1 MSADFLQGFF
11 CPNKPKSLG
20 LARVFVEAHMER
32 EAGGANRQLVIALCQ
47 VYRILRNIFADRM
60 HAWPGSAYVQ

>member
-1 MSADFLQGFF
+1 
-11 CPNKPKSLG
+11 
-20 LARVFVEAHMER
+20 MER
-32 EAGGANRQLVIALCQ
+32 GGGEANRQLVIALCK